1 MSDKPF
7 KQSKVF
13 TFLRFFALGVATLL
27 ILLKWD
33 DAPDN
38 WPQWSLWQWM
48 ALGILSLTGLLLE
61 AYLWWLPAQTLQQLS
76 FSKAIS
82 NTLTFQYF
90 HLFAPSGIS
99 EFSARF
105 VQFKDKSLRKKS
117 VELTALIQSSK
128 WIARLLLAAL
138 GLSFLQLEEWKTW
151 MALGSSAVL
160 LSAVALLIILVK
172 KPHYWIR
179 WLNPKWESRVDRWLP
194 QVRAGSFPIQWLS
207 AVSLAK
213 TLTYTLAFAFLIHP
227 AEAPRTD
234 VIWDNLTASWTF
246 YFAASF
252 LPSLGIAEGV
262 IKAGAG
268 VLFFTPWEISEYRV
282 AGAAFLIWIFNKALP
297 GLVGGLLSLFNFS
310 HKS

>member
-1 MSDKPF
+1 MSEKPF
-7 KQSKVF
+7 SQTKVF
-13 TFLRFFALGVATLL
+13 TFLRFVALGIAACL
-27 ILLKWD
+27 ILLKWN
-33 DAPDN
+33 DAPEN
-38 WPQWSLWQWM
+38 WPEWRLWQWIS
-48 ALGILSLTGLLLE
+48 LGILSIAGLLLE
-61 AYLWWLPAQTLQQLS
+61 AYLWWLPAQTLQP
-76 FSKAIS
+76 FTFGKAIS

-105 VQFKDKSLRKKS
+105 VQFKDKNLRKKS

-128 WIARLLLAAL
+128 WIARLLLAAI
-138 GLSFLQLEEWKTW
+138 GLSFLQLQEWKPW
-151 MALGSSAVL
+151 MAVGSSAL
-160 LSAVALLIILVK
+160 LISAVAIIILLVK

-194 QVRAGSFPIQWLS
+194 QVRQGSFPIQWLS

-227 AEAPRTD
+227 DETFQID
-234 VIWDNLTASWTF
+234 ILWDNLTASWAF

-252 LPSLGIAEGV
+252 LPSLGIAEGL

-297 GLVGGLLSLFNFS
+297 GLLGGLLSLFNFS
-310 HKS
+310 SKS

>member
-48 ALGILSLTGLLLE
+48 ALGILSLSGLLLE

-128 WIARLLLAAL
+128 WIARLLLAAS

-227 AEAPRTD
+227 AEAPKTD

-297 GLVGGLLSLFNFS
+297 GLAGGLLSLFNFS
-310 HKS
+310 SKS